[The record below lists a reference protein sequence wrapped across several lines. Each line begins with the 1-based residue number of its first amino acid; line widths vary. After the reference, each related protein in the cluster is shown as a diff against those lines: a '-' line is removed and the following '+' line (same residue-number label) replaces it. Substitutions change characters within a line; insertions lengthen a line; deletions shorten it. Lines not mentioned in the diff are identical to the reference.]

1 MLIDTEIEFLLRLTT
16 KLRQKNSLND
26 TLQLKSALKHSF
38 KHKSDVVANATKLQW
53 QKLVLMEHWFR
64 RPMFYMNSL
73 AGERATMRALALQLI
88 TSCRSAEP

>member
-38 KHKSDVVANATKLQW
+38 KYKSDVVANAT
-53 QKLVLMEHWFR
+53 
-64 RPMFYMNSL
+64 
-73 AGERATMRALALQLI
+73 
-88 TSCRSAEP
+88 